1 MVNKLP
7 KHLEIL
13 FNLKLYLGYLNN
25 WQPEDDVQGPVFDEA
40 AQVLSLR
47 KNKINLH
54 PLKKL
59 TNKIIDFR
67 AACLGPKTIWN
78 VSWGGCYELAPQKQ
92 EEFVTTW
99 LVDDNG
105 GQDDLQLAD

>member
-40 AQVLSLR
+40 GRTKSTCT
-47 KNKINLH
+47 H
-54 PLKKL
+54 LKSSRTK
-59 TNKIIDFR
+59 
-67 AACLGPKTIWN
+67 
-78 VSWGGCYELAPQKQ
+78 
-92 EEFVTTW
+92 
-99 LVDDNG
+99 
-105 GQDDLQLAD
+105 